1 MTADT
6 TVTRMQRQLAT
17 LRPLTLTIQDDSR
30 RHAGHAGAAGG
41 GGHYQLT
48 IVAEV
53 FRGVPTL
60 TRHRMIHDALGPMM
74 HNEIHALS
82 IKASTPLP

>member
-1 MTADT
+1 MNSDT
-6 TVTRMQRQLAT
+6 TVVRMRQQLAV
-17 LRPLTLTIQDDSR
+17 LKPLTLTIQDNSH

-41 GGHYQLT
+41 GGHYELT
-48 IVAEV
+48 IVAET
-53 FRGVPTL
+53 FRDLPTL
-60 TRHRMIHDALGPMM
+60 ARHRMIHDALGPMM

>member
-1 MTADT
+1 MTTDA
-6 TVTRMQRQLAT
+6 TVARMRQLAA
-17 LRPLTLTIQDDSR
+17 LSPVTLTIRDDSR
-30 RHAGHAGAAGG
+30 HHAGHVGAAGG

-48 IVAEV
+48 IVAEA

-60 TRHRMIHDALGPMM
+60 ARHRMIHDALGPML
-74 HNEIHALS
+74 HSEIHALS